1 MLPDSGGRGM
11 RKGWSGRGDE
21 SQSGDGWKPK
31 KQVPKSDIEDEI
43 IVGRL
48 GISNGSEGE
57 RSRRVEDPGF
67 EEAVMDDEGSKGRK
81 V

>member
-1 MLPDSGGRGM
+1 
-11 RKGWSGRGDE
+11 
-21 SQSGDGWKPK
+21 
-31 KQVPKSDIEDEI
+31 VPESDIEDEI